1 MGEGEPA
8 PAPAAPA
15 PVIKIF
21 ISGNSGSKEV
31 LHYLFL
37 RIIFNIMFKE
47 TIWISVISW
56 SEIYLAICHEPSR
69 QKSKQKF

>member
-31 LHYLFL
+31 CNGFPKCLSWSLHFWHLARFL
-37 RIIFNIMFKE
+37 RLTTNILKNQLFYCLK
-47 TIWISVISW
+47 T
-56 SEIYLAICHEPSR
+56 
-69 QKSKQKF
+69 

>member
-8 PAPAAPA
+8 PAPPA

-31 LHYLFL
+31 SRDRNIHFL
-37 RIIFNIMFKE
+37 VRNPGSGRRP
-47 TIWISVISW
+47 T
-56 SEIYLAICHEPSR
+56 
-69 QKSKQKF
+69 